1 MRYKQKSREG
11 VFEMKY
17 IELSEDGGS
26 LNGYFCHAAEN
37 YYMSKMSE
45 PFYMLWTTTP
55 SLMMGKYQNV
65 YAEID
70 TEYASKVGLTICRR
84 FSGGG
89 TCLTDE
95 GCVQFTYFFPNVKG
109 CDVNFRD
116 CCADVVNALKK
127 LGADAE
133 FNDRND
139 IYLDGRKICGN
150 ARYSNDH
157 GLIHHGTILWR
168 GDLDVLEKALTPD
181 PEKIRAKGI
190 KSVRARVLNVAE
202 HIGSDMSAVQF
213 RKYLADELGGEVY
226 HIPDDERAE
235 IMKIADAI
243 STDEYIYGKNPVF
256 DYTYKQRFAGG
267 SVTLNVSVKESI
279 IAQCN
284 IVGDFFYDGD
294 ISALTQAMVGVKFGS
309 EEMKKVLSDYN
320 KFYLIEI
327 EDLFSL
333 IRI

>member
-1 MRYKQKSREG
+1 
-11 VFEMKY
+11 MKY
-17 IELSEDGGS
+17 IELSENGELLD
-26 LNGYFCHAAEN
+26 GYFCHAAEN
-37 YYMSKMSE
+37 YFMSKLKE

-70 TEYASKVGLTICRR
+70 TEFAAKKGLAICRR

-109 CDVNFRD
+109 SDVNFRD
-116 CCADVVNALKK
+116 CCADVVNALKG
-127 LGADAE
+127 LGANAE

-150 ARYSNDH
+150 ARYSNEH

-168 GDLDVLEKALTPD
+168 GNLDTLEKALTPD

-202 HIGSDMSAVQF
+202 HIGSDMSAGQF
-213 RKYLADELGGEVY
+213 RRYLADSLGGEVY
-226 HIPDDERAE
+226 HITEEEHSE
-235 IMKIADAI
+235 IMKIAAEI
-243 STDEYIYGKNPVF
+243 STDEYIYGKNPIF
-256 DYTYKQRFAGG
+256 DYSFKKRFAGG
-267 SVTLNVSVKESI
+267 SVSFNAVVKEGKI
-279 IAQCN
+279 TECKID
-284 IVGDFFYDGD
+284 GDFFYDGD
-294 ISALTQAMVGVKFGS
+294 IKQLTDAMVGVVFGS
-309 EEMKKVLSDYN
+309 EEIKSIFSEYN
-320 KFYLIEI
+320 RFYLITN

>member
-1 MRYKQKSREG
+1 
-11 VFEMKY
+11 MKY
-17 IELSEDGGS
+17 IELSENGEL

-37 YYMSKMSE
+37 YFMSKLKE

-70 TEYASKVGLTICRR
+70 TEFASKKGLTICRR

-109 CDVNFRD
+109 SDVNFRD

-127 LGADAE
+127 LGANAE

-150 ARYSNDH
+150 ARYSNEH

-168 GDLDVLEKALTPD
+168 GNLDTLEKALTPD
-181 PEKIRAKGI
+181 PEKIKAKGI

-202 HIGSDMSAVQF
+202 HIGSDMTAEQF
-213 RKYLADELGGEVY
+213 RQYLADSLGGEVY
-226 HIPDDERAE
+226 HITPEENADIMRIAE
-235 IMKIADAI
+235 EI

-256 DYTYKQRFAGG
+256 DYTYKKRFVGG
-267 SVTLNVSVKESI
+267 SVSFNAVVREGKITECKI
-279 IAQCN
+279 D
-284 IVGDFFYDGD
+284 GDFFYDGD
-294 ISALTQAMVGVKFGS
+294 ISQLTSAMVGVTFGS
-309 EEMKKVLSDYN
+309 EAMKKILSEYN
-320 KFYLIEI
+320 RFYLITND
-327 EDLFSL
+327 DLFSL

>member
-1 MRYKQKSREG
+1 
-11 VFEMKY
+11 MKY
-17 IELSEDGGS
+17 IELSENGEP
-26 LNGYFCHAAEN
+26 LNGFYCHAAEN
-37 YYMSKMSE
+37 YFMSKLKE

-70 TEYASKVGLTICRR
+70 TEYAAKAGLTICRR

-109 CDVNFRD
+109 CDVDFRD
-116 CCADVVNALKK
+116 CCADVVAALKR

-150 ARYSNDH
+150 ARYSNEY
-157 GLIHHGTILWR
+157 GLIHHGTMLWR
-168 GDLDVLEKALTPD
+168 GNLDTMQKALTPD
-181 PEKIRAKGI
+181 PEKIKAKGI
-190 KSVRARVLNVAE
+190 KSVRARVLNIADYISSE
-202 HIGSDMSAVQF
+202 LTTEQF
-213 RKYLADELGGEVY
+213 RSYLAESLGGEIY
-226 HIPDDERAE
+226 HISDGEKAE
-235 IMKIADAI
+235 IWKIAEQI
-243 STDEYIYGKNPVF
+243 SSREYIYGKNPIF
-256 DYTYKQRFAGG
+256 DYSFKKRFAGG
-267 SVTLNVSVKESI
+267 SVSFNASVKDGSI
-279 IAQCN
+279 TQCK
-284 IVGDFFYDGD
+284 IDGDFFYDGD
-294 ISALTQAMVGVKFGS
+294 ITELTDDMIGVPFGS
-309 EEMKKVLSDYN
+309 DEMKEIFSRHN
-320 KFYLIEI
+320 RFYLITN